1 MQIMQCSVVDSIRP
15 VTPTIP
21 GVLSSINPSSSLRH
35 DACCKTAPCSA
46 SWFLTTT
53 MSSRR
58 FPWFPLL
65 VPKKFKV
72 KDTKSKVSNLNCGPS
87 LTINGVQ
94 DLPKNEVATV
104 SATNECTSVEDR
116 VLETNS
122 KAAVRRLAHILRT
135 L

>member
-1 MQIMQCSVVDSIRP
+1 MQCSVVDSIRP

-21 GVLSSINPSSSLRH
+21 GVLSTSINPSSLRH
-35 DACCKTAPCSA
+35 DACCKIAPCSA
-46 SWFLTTT
+46 GWFLATT

-72 KDTKSKVSNLNCGPS
+72 KDTKSKVSNLDCGPS

-94 DLPKNEVATV
+94 ELPENEVATV
-104 SATNECTSVEDR
+104 SATNKCTSVEDR

-122 KAAVRRLAHILRT
+122 KAAVRRLTHIHRT

>member
-1 MQIMQCSVVDSIRP
+1 
-15 VTPTIP
+15 
-21 GVLSSINPSSSLRH
+21 
-35 DACCKTAPCSA
+35 
-46 SWFLTTT
+46 

-72 KDTKSKVSNLNCGPS
+72 KDTKSNVSNLDYTNFIQTY

-94 DLPKNEVATV
+94 EQPENEVATV
-104 SATNECTSVEDR
+104 SATNECTTVEDR

-122 KAAVRRLAHILRT
+122 KAEVRRSTHILRT